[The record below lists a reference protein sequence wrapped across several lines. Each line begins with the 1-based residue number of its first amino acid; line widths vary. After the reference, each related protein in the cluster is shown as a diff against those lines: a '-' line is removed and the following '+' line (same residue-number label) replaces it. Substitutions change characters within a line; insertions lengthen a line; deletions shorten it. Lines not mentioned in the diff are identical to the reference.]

1 MKVNRMLTHTAGR
14 ISFLLLIMMVLL
26 PLQGLAAE
34 GIETDGISIFSARL
48 GVDYFAWETPFL
60 LTGGDFRF
68 PIRSGLYGSLGADF
82 GIHTEKSGTETT
94 ASFLLPLR
102 AGLLFPFPGEKL
114 SFTFSTGLSPVFL
127 LDEEN
132 SSFYLGPYA
141 GARFTLAVH
150 PVLSI
155 FAEMQQTLLFGG
167 DEWINSG
174 TRLTGGISF

>member
-1 MKVNRMLTHTAGR
+1 MKVNRIFTHTAGR
-14 ISFLLLIMMVLL
+14 FSLLLFIISCLL
-26 PLQGLAAE
+26 PLQGFSADNA
-34 GIETDGISIFSARL
+34 ETDGISVFSAHL
-48 GVDYFAWETPFL
+48 GVDYFAWETAFL

-82 GIHTEKSGTETT
+82 GIHTETSGTETT

-114 SFTFSTGLSPVFL
+114 SFTFATGLSPVFL
-127 LDEEN
+127 LDEDS

-141 GARFTLAVH
+141 GARLTLAVH